1 MRASKNSLVVTNPV
15 EIYSLWK
22 RRHFTRLTDKEVLL
36 EEQYSEPASS
46 HLTFSQNSL
55 ENNCVWVL
63 SCRAKTCNFMKKEAT
78 TQVFLCKFCEI
89 SKIAFL

>member
-1 MRASKNSLVVTNPV
+1 MRASKNSLVVTNAV

-46 HLTFSQNSL
+46 SLKVSKFIGKQLCFSLKLQG
-55 ENNCVWVL
+55 
-63 SCRAKTCNFMKKEAT
+63 
-78 TQVFLCKFCEI
+78 
-89 SKIAFL
+89 